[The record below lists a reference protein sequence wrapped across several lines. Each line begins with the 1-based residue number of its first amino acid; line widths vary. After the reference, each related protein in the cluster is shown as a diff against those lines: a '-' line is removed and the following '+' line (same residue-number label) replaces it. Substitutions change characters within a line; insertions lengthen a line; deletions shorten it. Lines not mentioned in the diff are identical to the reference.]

1 MNSTEKNLQQNKE
14 RFVKII
20 NNSKLPITVCKQI
33 IGRGKELVIEDEIF
47 NREYSKNIALQDA
60 VSRKEL
66 TVLEDKKKKGAK

>member
-20 NNSKLPITVCKQI
+20 NNSKLITVKQI

-66 TVLEDKKKKGAK
+66 TVLEEKKKGKKEK

>member
-1 MNSTEKNLQQNKE
+1 M
-14 RFVKII
+14 KII
-20 NNSKLPITVCKQI
+20 NNAKLAITVCGQI
-33 IGRGKELVIEDEIF
+33 IGKGKELVIEDEIF